1 VITEADLLPAVD
13 EAFAVTG
20 TGLSPWP
27 DPHPNLRSPREDEYS
42 RVTDAAKWRIVGAR
56 ADAWLTVLEQ
66 AHLARVE
73 RDASVRW
80 TTTPPTQI
88 TRADR
93 AVPSRPGA
101 ISLVVARSRIDD
113 VDDAV
118 VTFGVDDPAVCVG
131 WLPQC
136 ACDACDPGSQNV
148 LEELDRMVL
157 GVVSGT
163 FRHLVRG
170 DSQILKF
177 ETEGWSGS
185 NVRRHDVA
193 AVLADPK
200 GWRETSGPSWLSG

>member
-1 VITEADLLPAVD
+1 MITEADLLPAVD

-73 RDASVRW
+73 RMPRCDGRPRLLRRSRG
-80 TTTPPTQI
+80 
-88 TRADR
+88 ADR
-93 AVPSRPGA
+93 AVPRRPA
-101 ISLVVARSRIDD
+101 AVSLVVAAAGSTTSTMP
-113 VDDAV
+113 

-170 DSQILKF
+170 NSQILKF

-200 GWRETSGPSWLSG
+200 GWRETSGSSWLSG